1 MLGFGTTK
9 IMLILAVL
17 TLMALPI
24 VVVIFVTLK
33 LSKKQQKNLKKCLF
47 CAELIQS
54 EAIVCRF
61 CGRDLVK

>member
-1 MLGFGTTK
+1 MLGIGTTE
-9 IMLILAVL
+9 IMLIFAVL